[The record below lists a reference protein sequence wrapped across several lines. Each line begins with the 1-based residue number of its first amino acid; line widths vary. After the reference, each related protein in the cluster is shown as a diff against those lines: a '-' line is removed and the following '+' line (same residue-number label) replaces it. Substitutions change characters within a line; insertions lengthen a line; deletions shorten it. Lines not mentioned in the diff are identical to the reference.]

1 MKTKTTLSVLL
12 LLSIILGLTSCS
24 SKKERLGTG
33 ELSAPNF
40 RLKTADGST
49 LELADYKGK
58 VIILDFWATWC
69 PPCRR
74 EIPGFI
80 RLYERYQDRGLV
92 IIGVSLDQYG
102 WRAVKPFMENYRINY
117 PIVLGN
123 QQVANQY
130 GGIRTIPTTFIIDR
144 NGNIVDRVVGYHSLT
159 YFEKKI
165 KPLL

>member
-1 MKTKTTLSVLL
+1 MKRKSLFTLFLILSIGI
-12 LLSIILGLTSCS
+12 LLSSCS
-24 SKKERLGTG
+24 KKSERLGTG

-40 RLKTADGST
+40 RLKAADGST

-80 RLYERYQDRGLV
+80 RLYERYQNRGLIV
-92 IIGVSLDQYG
+92 IGVSLDQYG
-102 WRAVKPFMENYRINY
+102 WRAVKPFIQSYRITY

-123 QQVANQY
+123 QQVANLY

-144 NGNIVDRVVGYHSLT
+144 NGNVVDRVVGYRPLS
-159 YFEKKI
+159 YFEQKVKQ
-165 KPLL
+165 LL